1 MQHLNG
7 TDNAGIDLLGYYNTQ
22 MFGTGLVILV
32 GGLLGG
38 GLLGGRLLG
47 GGLLGGGLLG
57 GGILVGGILGGCWSL
72 ADIFL
77 DHNLHWLFTGT

>member
-1 MQHLNG
+1 MQHLYG

-38 GLLGGRLLG
+38 LLG

-57 GGILVGGILGGCWSL
+57 GGILGGGILGGCWSL
-72 ADIFL
+72 ADIFV

>member
-1 MQHLNG
+1 MQHLYG
-7 TDNAGIDLLGYYNTQ
+7 TDNAGIELLGYYNTQ

-32 GGLLGG
+32 
-38 GLLGGRLLG
+38 